1 MQKTILFLTILLV
14 VSCGGPVDNVA
25 YLKKEQQNLIKEEIT
40 GSNVFLVV
48 KDGKQIYSHTENS
61 GKLGDADISD
71 KTIFPI
77 WSMSK
82 PVTTV
87 AMMIL
92 YDQGGF
98 ELQDNLS
105 KYLPEF
111 KNMKCKNGD
120 KIEICKEQI
129 KIIDLLTH
137 RAGFGYYNDVYGEN
151 SFVGKPSPLN
161 KYMNTYV
168 YKNLDE
174 FSNAVSKQTLEFEP
188 GKHYFYGLNQDI
200 LGRVIEVITG
210 ETFYEFL
217 YKNLLEPLEMYE
229 TKFHLTLEE
238 RERFQPLF
246 INRIANSPMNPS
258 NNSLKGFTNQLD
270 QLSYSESNKAY
281 MGSGG
286 LVSTMSDYS
295 NFCQMLL
302 DEGVYKGKRLLSKQ
316 SFSLML
322 EKYTEAYPNDNEP
335 YLFPDLAGH
344 YFAFNFSVLENE
356 ELDTTGSPA
365 GVYGWSGY
373 HNTHFWVDPENNLYA
388 LFMSRSREFNFDIP
402 KRLKTAFYSKPN
414 N

>member
-61 GKLGDADISD
+61 GKLGDVDISD

-322 EKYTEAYPNDNEP
+322 EKHTEAYPNDNEP